1 MSPTEITQPWLRL
14 IVAAVGLAILS
25 SPGPLTAQ
33 EQRRESRTISVSGTG
48 KVSARPDVA
57 EIQLG
62 VVTEAPTAAAALQG
76 NNEAMNRLAT
86 TLKERGIAE
95 KDIQTVQIQVM
106 PRYTQ
111 PQPRRPVP
119 GEEAGE
125 FIPRIFGY
133 RVENSVRITA
143 RQIDKLGP
151 LLDAVVGGGVNQV
164 RGISF
169 HVEKVDKLL
178 VGARKDA
185 VENAW
190 KKARDLAESAH
201 VDLGLPLKIEE
212 HGGGVPVPQP
222 RMYSAGPMMAAA
234 PAMAVSPG
242 EQELSVTVSVVYELL
257 PRK

>member
-1 MSPTEITQPWLRL
+1 MSPAEITQPWYRL
-14 IVAAVGLAILS
+14 LVAAVGLAILS
-25 SPGPLTAQ
+25 LPGPLTAQ
-33 EQRRESRTISVSGTG
+33 EQGRESRTISVSGTG

-62 VVTEAPTAAAALQG
+62 VVTEAPTAAVALQG
-76 NNEAMNRLAT
+76 NNEAMDRLAT

-151 LLDAVVGGGVNQV
+151 LLDAVVGG
-164 RGISF
+164 
-169 HVEKVDKLL
+169 E
-178 VGARKDA
+178 
-185 VENAW
+185 
-190 KKARDLAESAH
+190 
-201 VDLGLPLKIEE
+201 
-212 HGGGVPVPQP
+212 
-222 RMYSAGPMMAAA
+222 
-234 PAMAVSPG
+234 
-242 EQELSVTVSVVYELL
+242 
-257 PRK
+257 